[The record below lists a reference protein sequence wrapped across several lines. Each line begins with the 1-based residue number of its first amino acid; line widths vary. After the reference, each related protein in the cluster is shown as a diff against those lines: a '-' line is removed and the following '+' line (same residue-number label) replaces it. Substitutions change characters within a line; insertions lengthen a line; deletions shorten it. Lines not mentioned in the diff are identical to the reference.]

1 MTYRGREGRRKD
13 VKGWWLVGCERE
25 FALEIKAF
33 QVALPEITLVM
44 VLKLPDTDRILP
56 EYGAV
61 IHGWRQCGFKYVS

>member
-1 MTYRGREGRRKD
+1 MTYRGAGREEGGCER
-13 VKGWWLVGCERE
+13 VVGFERE

-33 QVALPEITLVM
+33 QVALREITLVM